1 MRIAKHDKLSYDQ
14 VGIPSIEAELEDVL
28 EKQLYTDIDLARNLK
43 EMEIMNGVYA
53 DGNSKNSAAKNK
65 VEKYKAVSAQEVA
78 NQQAM

>member
-28 EKQLYTDIDLARNLK
+28 EKQFYTDIDLARNLK
-43 EMEIMNGVYA
+43 EMEIMNGVYV
-53 DGNSKNSAAKNK
+53 DGNSKNYK

>member
-43 EMEIMNGVYA
+43 EMEIMNGVYV
-53 DGNSKNSAAKNK
+53 DGNSKNYK

>member
-43 EMEIMNGVYA
+43 EM
-53 DGNSKNSAAKNK
+53 
-65 VEKYKAVSAQEVA
+65 
-78 NQQAM
+78 